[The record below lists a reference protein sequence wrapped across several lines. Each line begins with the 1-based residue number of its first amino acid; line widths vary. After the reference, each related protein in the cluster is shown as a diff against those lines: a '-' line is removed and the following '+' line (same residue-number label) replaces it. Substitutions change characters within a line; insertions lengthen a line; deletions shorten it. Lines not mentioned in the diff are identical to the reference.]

1 MNFSRR
7 RFLDFLFN
15 LAENIGLFSFLR
27 YLNRNKLT
35 VLNYHRVDNPDDS
48 GFVSFKPN
56 VSSNPAQFSKQMDYV
71 KRHYSVITSAQLV
84 RWLYGQDK
92 LPSNPLLITFDDGYL
107 DNLTNAYPVLAERE
121 LPAVI
126 FLATEYIGKDK
137 PFYWDYLAYLFVH
150 TKKTSLEMPRFGDFS
165 LLENYEREVA
175 LQEII
180 DILKSIPEKEKVS
193 YLREISEKLEVSIPS
208 DAFSNLHL
216 NWDQV
221 RKMRNIIE
229 FGSHTASH
237 PIMTRIDYSVAQN
250 EIRNSLHKI
259 EQEITVAPITFAYP
273 NGHET
278 DYSPEIIEMLKDA
291 GVKAAFTLLPGL
303 NRLKDVRE
311 KPYEIHRIFLLHTDS
326 FPRFIAKI
334 SGLDRW
340 IN

>member
-35 VLNYHRVDNPDDS
+35 VLNYHRVDNPNDP
-48 GFVSFKPN
+48 GFVTFKPN
-56 VSSNPAQFSKQMDYV
+56 VSSTMVQFSKQMDYV
-71 KRHYSVITSAQLV
+71 KKHYSVITSAQLV
-84 RWLYGQDK
+84 RWLYGNYK

-126 FLATEYIGKDK
+126 FLATEYMGSDK
-137 PFYWDYLAYLFVH
+137 PLYWDYLSYLFIH
-150 TKKTSLEMPRFGDFS
+150 TEKKSLEMPGFGEFS
-165 LLENYEREVA
+165 LLEYHDREIA

-180 DILKSIPEKEKVS
+180 DILKSIPETEKAD
-193 YLREISEKLEVSIPS
+193 YLREISEKLEVSIPFG
-208 DAFSNLHL
+208 AFSNLHL
-216 NWDQV
+216 NWDQI
-221 RKMRNIIE
+221 RKMRNLIE

-237 PIMTRIDYSVAQN
+237 PIMTRIDHSVVQK
-250 EIRNSLHKI
+250 EIHDSLRKI
-259 EQEITVAPITFAYP
+259 EQEINEAPIIFAYP

-311 KPYEIHRIFLLHTDS
+311 KPYEIRRVFLLHTDS